1 MTPCIIAHQ
10 ASLSTGHVTLGR
22 VKYQDNYMFHL
33 LHVVSRLYKCLK
45 DLPFYEP
52 RYPTGILSRYCNN
65 YQLWMF
71 LNSPIMCKIG
81 IRSDK
86 SLSRVRLFVIP
97 WIAAHQISL
106 TITNSQSSLKF
117 MSVDSVMPSNLLIPC
132 HPLLLLLSIF
142 PSIRVSSNE
151 SALQVAKVLE
161 FQLQHPSFWW
171 IFRIDFL

>member
-97 WIAAHQISL
+97 WIAARQASL
-106 TITNSQSSLKF
+106 SIINSRSSLRLT
-117 MSVDSVMPSNLLIPC
+117 SIESVMPSSHLILIPS
-132 HPLLLLLSIF
+132 PLAPN
-142 PSIRVSSNE
+142 PSQHQSLFQWVNSSR
-151 SALQVAKVLE
+151 QVAKVLV
-161 FQLQHPSFWW
+161 FQL
-171 IFRIDFL
+171 